1 MAALPPNNVPAA
13 EVLFEL
19 APNKPPPVEAV
30 EVAGEAPNRVP
41 AGEELLATKKS

>member
-13 EVLFEL
+13 EVLFEV
-19 APNKPPPVEAV
+19 APNKPPVEAV
-30 EVAGEAPNRVP
+30 EVAGAAPNRVP